1 MTWGIKKCT
10 SFQSID
16 GSPWMRTTVKSREM
30 CWLDPCNRWVRSI
43 LNTQVSSWQNSQEG
57 LHRLSGI
64 IYNVQV
70 MTGDVRGAGTNSKI
84 HMVMHGYKGLKNS
97 GKVFLEGGA
106 FERGLIDIFNVEI
119 CDLISPLSRITIG
132 HDNGAVGAGWYCE
145 KVPHACCGQSIGS
158 RDISRHARRS
168 HPQVVVYCPFTGIEQ
183 TFPCG
188 MWLDEDEGDGLIER
202 ELYEMVSLRQKKQK
216 SEWSQSNTLL
226 FKYRLCVVCV

>member
-1 MTWGIKKCT
+1 M
-10 SFQSID
+10 
-16 GSPWMRTTVKSREM
+16 VKYRET

-43 LNTQVSSWQNSQEG
+43 LREQVSSWQNSPER
-57 LHRLSGI
+57 LHLHVGI
-64 IYNVQV
+64 VYNVQV

-145 KVPHACCGQSIGS
+145 KVPHVRCRSAPVN
-158 RDISRHARRS
+158 ISHHTRHS

-202 ELYEMVSLRQKKQK
+202 ELHEMVSLRQKKQK
-216 SEWSQSNTLL
+216 SEWCQSNTLR
-226 FKYRLCVVCV
+226 FSITNTGCV

>member
-1 MTWGIKKCT
+1 MGNKEVYE
-10 SFQSID
+10 F
-16 GSPWMRTTVKSREM
+16 PV
-30 CWLDPCNRWVRSI
+30 NRWFAMDEDDGKIQRDVLVGSVQPMGEEHF
-43 LNTQVSSWQNSQEG
+43 TPASSTPERLLDS
-57 LHRLSGI
+57 LHPLAGI

-145 KVPHACCGQSIGS
+145 KV
-158 RDISRHARRS
+158 RHPTDRPTPTSTSAVS
-168 HPQVVVYCPFTGIEQ
+168 HTAVCP
-183 TFPCG
+183 PPA
-188 MWLDEDEGDGLIER
+188 GDRVLSLHGHR
-202 ELYEMVSLRQKKQK
+202 ADVSLRDVAGRGRGGRADREGAVRDGLPQAQKA
-216 SEWSQSNTLL
+216 EE
-226 FKYRLCVVCV
+226 

>member
-1 MTWGIKKCT
+1 
-10 SFQSID
+10 
-16 GSPWMRTTVKSREM
+16 
-30 CWLDPCNRWVRSI
+30 
-43 LNTQVSSWQNSQEG
+43 
-57 LHRLSGI
+57 
-64 IYNVQV
+64 

-84 HMVMHGYKGLKNS
+84 HMVMHGSKGLKNS

-119 CDLISPLSRITIG
+119 CELISPLSRVTIG

-145 KVPHACCGQSIGS
+145 KVPLVCSVLCCDSKHTNLNYLIE
-158 RDISRHARRS
+158 RS
-168 HPQVVVYCPFTGIEQ
+168 FLLQVVIYCPFTGIEQ

-216 SEWSQSNTLL
+216 SG
-226 FKYRLCVVCV
+226 

>member
-1 MTWGIKKCT
+1 
-10 SFQSID
+10 
-16 GSPWMRTTVKSREM
+16 
-30 CWLDPCNRWVRSI
+30 
-43 LNTQVSSWQNSQEG
+43 
-57 LHRLSGI
+57 
-64 IYNVQV
+64 

-84 HMVMHGYKGLKNS
+84 HMVMHGSKGLKNS

-119 CDLISPLSRITIG
+119 CELISPLSRVTIG

-145 KVPHACCGQSIGS
+145 KVQFVCFVLCCKNKTINLNSLIG
-158 RDISRHARRS
+158 
-168 HPQVVVYCPFTGIEQ
+168 PWFLFQVVIYCPFTGIEQ

-216 SEWSQSNTLL
+216 SG
-226 FKYRLCVVCV
+226 